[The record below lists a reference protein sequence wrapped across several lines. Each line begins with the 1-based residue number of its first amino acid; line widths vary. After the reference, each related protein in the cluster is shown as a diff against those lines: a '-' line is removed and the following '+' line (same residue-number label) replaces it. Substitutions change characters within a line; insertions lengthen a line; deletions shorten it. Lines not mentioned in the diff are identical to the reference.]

1 MAEIRKLF
9 DARKNFAITLNSLGA
24 GAGRQSDFETNTD
37 GRPAAHVAVEIK
49 PNVAPTA
56 DTIYT
61 IYLLR
66 NNGDIVDDDVGLVNA
81 AYTPINAQILG
92 TLRNPG
98 NANIVAGIFDTAFL
112 GALGESWAIAVV
124 NETNQALAAAGNKAS
139 FQYYVPE
146 IV

>member
-9 DARKNFAITLNSLGA
+9 DARQDLTITLNSLAA
-24 GAGRQSDFETNTD
+24 GAGRQSDFESNAD
-37 GRPAAHVAVEIK
+37 ARPAAHVGVEID
-49 PNVAPTA
+49 PGTSPTA

-61 IYLLR
+61 VYLLR
-66 NNGDIVDDDVGLVNA
+66 ENGDISDDNVGTSDA

-98 NANIVAGIFDTAFL
+98 NGNIVAGIFDTKFL
-112 GALGESWAIAVV
+112 GALGDSWGIAVV
-124 NETNQALAAAGNKAS
+124 NETNQALAASGNKAS
-139 FQYYVPE
+139 FEYYVPE